1 MCILLY
7 TVQVIYIL
15 ATL

>member
-7 TVQVIYIL
+7 TVQAIYIS
-15 ATL
+15 ATP